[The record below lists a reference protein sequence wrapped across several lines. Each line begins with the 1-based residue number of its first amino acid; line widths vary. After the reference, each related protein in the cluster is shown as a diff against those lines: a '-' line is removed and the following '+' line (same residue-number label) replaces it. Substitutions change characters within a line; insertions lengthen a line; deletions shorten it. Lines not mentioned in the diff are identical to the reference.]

1 MLSITESEYVEFS
14 ECAQEVSFASMFLG
28 EMTEVQKPSI
38 IYEDIQGDMF
48 LEKNRQVGIHTK
60 HIDIS
65 HHFLWDIVEDK
76 DIYIQYIRGEDNP
89 EYIMTKNTSEAD
101 FIRYIKIIVERELWE
116 IVDTGRKNVKN
127 NRVTDDV
134 ITRDNYGYFSH
145 TPAEFVDGKNR
156 NEGILITRSRAGK

>member
-76 DIYIQYIRGEDNP
+76 DIYIQYIRGEDRS
-89 EYIMTKNTSEAD
+89 TSQ
-101 FIRYIKIIVERELWE
+101 R
-116 IVDTGRKNVKN
+116 
-127 NRVTDDV
+127 
-134 ITRDNYGYFSH
+134 
-145 TPAEFVDGKNR
+145 
-156 NEGILITRSRAGK
+156 